1 MSCDQIRKVGWRH
14 CAENKMALA
23 SNINMERAHVEQT
36 GLHLESVGGRSG
48 WIFSSQCMSQA
59 DLSAAAAVASGC
71 CAPELLLPLL
81 ALAAKG
87 QLQLFKSCGASVYTN
102 PTEWCPRL
110 GCDKTGGRMW
120 FASAIFIDH
129 LCSPACSLLSHGT
142 RVCELGAGCGS
153 VGLALNFKLG
163 CDVTL
168 TDVPEQLPLL
178 HLNVGLNINLLSQE
192 PRPSPW
198 AEKRCST
205 RIPTVSA
212 LTWGDAEEASSVLAA
227 APGRRFDVIL
237 GCDITYG
244 DADHLALLASMT
256 ALAYG
261 AHDGEAS
268 SAPAVVLLACADYMQ
283 PNQPHS
289 RFLRNGWMAS
299 AEALGWQWQVLRT
312 VHEAECEEIGRRLM
326 TSNGGD
332 AVSDTAPIPVVI
344 LLGTLPLSR

>member
-1 MSCDQIRKVGWRH
+1 M
-14 CAENKMALA
+14 
-23 SNINMERAHVEQT
+23 
-36 GLHLESVGGRSG
+36 
-48 WIFSSQCMSQA
+48 
-59 DLSAAAAVASGC
+59 
-71 CAPELLLPLL
+71 
-81 ALAAKG
+81 
-87 QLQLFKSCGASVYTN
+87 
-102 PTEWCPRL
+102 
-110 GCDKTGGRMW
+110 
-120 FASAIFIDH
+120 
-129 LCSPACSLLSHGT
+129 
-142 RVCELGAGCGS
+142 
-153 VGLALNFKLG
+153 
-163 CDVTL
+163 
-168 TDVPEQLPLL
+168 
-178 HLNVGLNINLLSQE
+178 NLLSQE

-198 AEKRCST
+198 AEKRST

-212 LTWGDAEEASSVLAA
+212 LTWGNAEEASSVLAA
-227 APGRRFDVIL
+227 APGQRFDVIL

-261 AHDGEAS
+261 ADDGEAS

-326 TSNGGD
+326 TSHGGD

-344 LLGTLPLSR
+344 LQGTLPLSR

>member
-1 MSCDQIRKVGWRH
+1 
-14 CAENKMALA
+14 
-23 SNINMERAHVEQT
+23 
-36 GLHLESVGGRSG
+36 
-48 WIFSSQCMSQA
+48 
-59 DLSAAAAVASGC
+59 
-71 CAPELLLPLL
+71 
-81 ALAAKG
+81 
-87 QLQLFKSCGASVYTN
+87 
-102 PTEWCPRL
+102 
-110 GCDKTGGRMW
+110 MW

-129 LCSPACSLLSHGT
+129 LCSPVCSLLSPGT

-178 HLNVGLNINLLSQE
+178 HLNVGLNINLLSKE

-198 AEKRCST
+198 AEKRST
-205 RIPTVSA
+205 RIPSVSA
-212 LTWGDAEEASSVLAA
+212 LTWGNAEEASSVLAA
-227 APGRRFDVIL
+227 APGQRFDVIL

-261 AHDGEAS
+261 ADDGEAS

-326 TSNGGD
+326 TSHGGD

-344 LLGTLPLSR
+344 LQGTLPLSR